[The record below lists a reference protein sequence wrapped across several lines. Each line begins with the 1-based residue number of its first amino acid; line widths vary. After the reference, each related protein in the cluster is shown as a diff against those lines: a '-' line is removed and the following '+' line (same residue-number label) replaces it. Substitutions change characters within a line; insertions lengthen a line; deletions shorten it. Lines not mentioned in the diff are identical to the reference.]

1 MADHE
6 RQGESSRSLQDSFT
20 ENESSFYAPIVQTDD
35 DASPSRETFQ
45 RPRPGRGYGTTR
57 SSLLTQIP
65 PRPSLLKLTYG
76 FQALYHSL
84 PEEQI

>member
-6 RQGESSRSLQDSFT
+6 SRGDPSRPLEDSFT
-20 ENESSFYAPIVQTDD
+20 ENEPSIYAPIVQTDE
-35 DASPSRETFQ
+35 DASSFRETFQ

-65 PRPSLLKLTYG
+65 PHSSLLKLIVE
-76 FQALYHSL
+76 F
-84 PEEQI
+84 